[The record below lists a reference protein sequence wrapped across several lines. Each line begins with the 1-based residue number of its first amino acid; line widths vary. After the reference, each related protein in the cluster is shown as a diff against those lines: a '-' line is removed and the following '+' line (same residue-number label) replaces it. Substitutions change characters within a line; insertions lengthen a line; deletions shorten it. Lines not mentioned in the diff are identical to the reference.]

1 MPDIKKNMETENAA
15 EEVKETKKAEVLT
28 GEVEDNPLVINFA
41 RPFKFEDS
49 TYNSVDL
56 SGIEN
61 LRGRDMV
68 KASKDM
74 ARSGDI
80 SVMPEMSMEYA
91 FMMAAKAADLP
102 VEFFYELPPK
112 ECIKVKN
119 RVTNFLYSAE

>member
-56 SGIEN
+56 SGLEN

-102 VEFFYELPPK
+102 VEFFYDLPPK

>member
-1 MPDIKKNMETENAA
+1 MPDIKKNMETENTA

-68 KASKDM
+68 KVSKDM

-102 VEFFYELPPK
+102 VEFFYDLPPK

>member
-102 VEFFYELPPK
+102 VEFFYDLPPK

>member
-1 MPDIKKNMETENAA
+1 MPDIKKNMETENTA

-102 VEFFYELPPK
+102 VEFFYDLPPK

>member
-1 MPDIKKNMETENAA
+1 MSDIKKNMETENTA

-102 VEFFYELPPK
+102 VEFFYDLPPK

>member
-1 MPDIKKNMETENAA
+1 MPDIKKNMETENTA
-15 EEVKETKKAEVLT
+15 EEVKETKKTEVLT

-102 VEFFYELPPK
+102 VEFFYDLPPK

>member
-61 LRGRDMV
+61 LRGRDMI

>member
-1 MPDIKKNMETENAA
+1 MPDIKKNMETENAT

-102 VEFFYELPPK
+102 VEFFYDLPPK

>member
-1 MPDIKKNMETENAA
+1 MPDIKKNMETENTA

-102 VEFFYELPPK
+102 VEFFYDLPPK

-119 RVTNFLYSAE
+119 RVTNFLYGAE

>member
-1 MPDIKKNMETENAA
+1 MPDIKKNMETENTA

-56 SGIEN
+56 SEIEN

-102 VEFFYELPPK
+102 VEFFYDLPPK

>member
-1 MPDIKKNMETENAA
+1 MSDIKKNMETENAA
-15 EEVKETKKAEVLT
+15 EKVKETKKAEVLT

-102 VEFFYELPPK
+102 VEFFYDLPPK